1 MTPLHLFE
9 GFGIELEYML
19 VDRESARVAPIADV
33 LLREASGSPVPTGDH
48 EDGELAWSNELVQ
61 HVIELKTNGPAPRL
75 DGLAATFQ
83 ERIGRIDGLLAPHG
97 ARLAGGAMHPF
108 MDPLKETVLWP
119 HETTEVY
126 HAYDRIFG
134 CSGHG
139 WSNLQSMHINL
150 PFADDGEFAR
160 LHLAIRAVLP
170 LLPCLAA
177 SSPFA
182 DGRAPGPLD
191 LRMQAYARNSVRIPS
206 MAGRIVPEPITS
218 RAHYEREVLGRLYAD
233 LAPHDPEGLLR
244 HEFANAR
251 GAIARFDRMAI
262 EIRVLDLQEH
272 PAADLGIAAAVVAL
286 VRALAEE
293 RWASLESLEALETEA
308 LACEL
313 ERTVVGGEQAL
324 LTYEPLLAA
333 LGRSPGARTGAELW
347 SELTDELAPAM
358 DRACGAALEVIL
370 ARGTLARRLLQ
381 AAGPAPDPERL
392 RMLVLELA
400 DCLASGRSFDGR

>member
-83 ERIGRIDGLLAPHG
+83 ERISRIDGLLAPHG

-108 MDPLKETVLWP
+108 MDPLTETVLWP

-177 SSPFA
+177 SSPLA
-182 DGRAPGPLD
+182 DGRVPGPLD
-191 LRMQAYARNSVRIPS
+191 LRMQAYARNSARIPS

-218 RAHYEREVLGRLYAD
+218 RARYESEVLGRLYAD

-272 PAADLGIAAAVVAL
+272 PAADLGIAAVVVAL
-286 VRALAEE
+286 VRALTEE

-308 LACEL
+308 LAYEL

-333 LGRSPGARTGAELW
+333 LGRSPRARNGAELW

-370 ARGTLARRLLQ
+370 SRGTLARRLLQ
-381 AAGPAPDPERL
+381 AVGSTPTPDRL
-392 RMLVLELA
+392 RALVLELA
-400 DCLASGRSFDGR
+400 DCLAAGRSFDGR